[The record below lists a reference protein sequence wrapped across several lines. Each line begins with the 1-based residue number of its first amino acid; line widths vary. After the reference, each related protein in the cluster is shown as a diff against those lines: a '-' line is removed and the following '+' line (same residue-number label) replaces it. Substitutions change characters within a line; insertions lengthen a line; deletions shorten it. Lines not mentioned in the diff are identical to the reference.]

1 LRVFVAFLWFPAMAK
16 EGRMNPTL
24 LEKLARLS
32 PEDQALVL
40 DYVDG
45 LLLATAREED
55 RHWSSLSLQAAQ
67 SGLVEESGVEYGL
80 EDLVERF
87 Q

>member
-1 LRVFVAFLWFPAMAK
+1 
-16 EGRMNPTL
+16 MNPTL